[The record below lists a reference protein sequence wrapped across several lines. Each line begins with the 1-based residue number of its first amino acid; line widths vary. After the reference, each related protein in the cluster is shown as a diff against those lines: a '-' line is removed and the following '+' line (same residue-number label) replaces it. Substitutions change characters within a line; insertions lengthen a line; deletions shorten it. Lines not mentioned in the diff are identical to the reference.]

1 MPLQLKIIT
10 PMRTAVD
17 ASVSSVLV
25 PSAQGEMEILPG
37 HADLIAALGNG
48 ELSYRIPGE
57 ETSALFIGGGFLQ
70 VSNDQLLIVTDTV
83 LEASE
88 IDTATVEQAIERAQA
103 AFRNTSSVLDREEQA
118 KLEAHIA
125 KQMAMLD
132 FRRKR
137 RI

>member
-17 ASVSSVLV
+17 ATVSGVLV
-25 PSAQGEMEILPG
+25 PSVQGEMEILPG
-37 HADLIAALGNG
+37 HAYLIAALGNG
-48 ELSYRIPGE
+48 GLQYRIPGAE
-57 ETSALFIGGGFLQ
+57 AVALFIGGGFLQ
-70 VSNDQLLIVTDTV
+70 VSEDKVLIVTDTV
-83 LEASE
+83 LDADE

-103 AFRNTSSVLDREEQA
+103 AFRNAASVLDREEQA

-125 KQMAMLD
+125 KQLAMLD

-137 RI
+137 RL